1 MYRTTPET
9 SINTTRVLII
19 ANYELVRRSLN
30 VLIESHKSLEVA
42 GLRTLD
48 DDFTRPNAISEAH
61 VAIVYLSAGERIE
74 VITDL
79 LNTEPELRIVALV
92 SRDDMESQVQA
103 VSLGAVGI
111 VHKEQNTKMLIE
123 AIRQTRSGE
132 TWLNQTLLNK
142 ILVKGKKPAASNGVS
157 EPKCQK
163 LTPRELDVVRMIG
176 EGLKNKEIADRLDIT
191 EATVR
196 HHLSS
201 IYGKVGVDDRLNL
214 VILAHQTGL
223 IELGPNGSTSYSM
236 KR

>member
-1 MYRTTPET
+1 MYRTTPEIDT
-9 SINTTRVLII
+9 NITRVLIL

-30 VLIESHKSLEVA
+30 VLIESNKTLEVA

-48 DDFTRPNAISEAH
+48 DDLQSPAALSKAH
-61 VAIVYLSAGERIE
+61 VAVVYLSAGERIE
-74 VITDL
+74 VIIELLKTD
-79 LNTEPELRIVALV
+79 PELRIVALV
-92 SRDDMESQVQA
+92 SRDDLESQVQA
-103 VSLGAVGI
+103 VRLGAVGV
-111 VHKEQNTKMLIE
+111 VHKEHSTKMLIE

-157 EPKCQK
+157 EPKYQK

-191 EATVR
+191 DATVR

-214 VILAHQTGL
+214 IIRAYEHGL
-223 IELGPNGSTSYSM
+223 IQVQSVDQH
-236 KR
+236 